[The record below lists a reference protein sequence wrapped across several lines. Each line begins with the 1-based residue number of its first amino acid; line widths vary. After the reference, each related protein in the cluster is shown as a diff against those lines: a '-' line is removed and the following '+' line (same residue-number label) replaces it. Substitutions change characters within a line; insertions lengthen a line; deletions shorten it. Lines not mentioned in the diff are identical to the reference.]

1 MQLVSLIV
9 ISLFGFLLS
18 LENISF
24 THMVIIIIDEILTNA
39 QLKGSLSKRWEFLTM
54 PYNANAFDKNAMQN
68 AVFFVIAPRL
78 SCKQK
83 YLAYWHELAAKMHGL
98 GSIASVL

>member
-1 MQLVSLIV
+1 
-9 ISLFGFLLS
+9 
-18 LENISF
+18 
-24 THMVIIIIDEILTNA
+24 
-39 QLKGSLSKRWEFLTM
+39 M